1 MGIGDPQE
9 TGANGT
15 GIMKDRYSFRVPWD
29 KLGPWAGANAARR
42 LYTIEFELTARCN
55 NECRHCYIN
64 LPAADK
70 KAKAKELS
78 LEEIKDVADQALTLG
93 AVWCLLTG
101 GEPLLREDFADVYL
115 HLKKSGLLVS
125 VFTNAVLISDEH
137 VRLFK
142 RYPPKNMEV
151 SVYGVTR
158 ETYEKVTRKPG
169 SFEAFSRGLG
179 LLLEN
184 GIPVRLKAMALRSN
198 VHELEAISDFC
209 RARTKDYFRFDPFLH
224 MRYDRDRKRNAEIA
238 AERLSPDEII
248 ALERSDPE
256 RFQAL
261 KEHGCDLILPEEHEP
276 GCDHLIKCGAGR
288 DSFVIGRRRRRPP
301 LLFPLPPGLRLRPA
315 RREPERRLLQFRSE
329 DQGHP
334 VEPEGI
340 PNKMQRLCADEPV
353 PVVPRSRPSG
363 NRRAGQARGLFLQG
377 RPRQGKDDHRGRVP
391 VSTPEI
397 PPPPLYKG
405 GKFSSPRLFPRRFPG
420 RLPLTTGGNP
430 L

>member
-1 MGIGDPQE
+1 M
-9 TGANGT
+9 
-15 GIMKDRYSFRVPWD
+15 
-29 KLGPWAGANAARR
+29 
-42 LYTIEFELTARCN
+42 TARCN

-64 LPAADK
+64 LPAGDK

-78 LEEIKDVADQALTLG
+78 LEEIADVAGQAVSLG

-101 GEPLLREDFADVYL
+101 GEPLLREDFADIYL
-115 HLKKSGLLVS
+115 LLKKNGLLVS
-125 VFTNAVLISDEH
+125 VFTNATLISDEH

-142 RYPPKNMEV
+142 KYPPENMEV

-184 GIPVRLKAMALRSN
+184 GIRVRLKAMALRSN
-198 VHELEAISDFC
+198 VHELEAIADFC

-261 KEHGCDLILPEEHEP
+261 KERGCDLILPEEHEP

-288 DSFVIGRRRRRPP
+288 DSLVIGADGR
-301 LLFPLPPGLRLRPA
+301 
-315 RREPERRLLQFRSE
+315 
-329 DQGHP
+329 
-334 VEPEGI
+334 V
-340 PNKMQRLCADEPV
+340 RLCYSLCHPDCVYDLRAGSLSDAFFNFVPKIRDIRSSRKEFRTKCNGCALDEPM
-353 PVVPRSRPSG
+353 PVVPRSCPSG
-363 NRRAGQARGLFLQG
+363 NREAGQASGLFLQG

-391 VSTPEI
+391 VGTPEI
-397 PPPPLYKG
+397 PPTPPLQRG
-405 GKFSSPRLFPRRFPG
+405 EISRPPAPSPSPSLPG
-420 RLPLTTGGNP
+420 ENAC
-430 L
+430 

>member
-1 MGIGDPQE
+1 
-9 TGANGT
+9 
-15 GIMKDRYSFRVPWD
+15 MKDRYSARVTWD
-29 KLGPWAGANAARR
+29 KLGPWARADLARR

-64 LPAADK
+64 LPAGDR

-78 LEEIKDVADQALTLG
+78 FDEIADIAGQALSLG

-101 GEPLLREDFADVYL
+101 GEPLLREDFADIYL
-115 HLKKSGLLVS
+115 HLKKRGLLVS
-125 VFTNAVLISDEH
+125 VFTNAALISDEH

-142 RYPPKNMEV
+142 KYPPKNMEV

-198 VHELEAISDFC
+198 AHELDAIAEFC

-238 AERLSPDEII
+238 SERLSPEEIV

-261 KEHGCDLILPEEHEP
+261 KERGCDLILPEEHEP

-288 DSFVIGRRRRRPP
+288 DSLVIGPD
-301 LLFPLPPGLRLRPA
+301 GGA
-315 RREPERRLLQFRSE
+315 
-329 DQGHP
+329 
-334 VEPEGI
+334 
-340 PNKMQRLCADEPV
+340 RLCYSLCHPDCVYDLRAGTVSDAFFNFV
-353 PVVPRSRPSG
+353 PKIRDLRSRRKEYRTRCNGCALVNLCLWCPAHAHLETG
-363 NRRAGQARGLFLQG
+363 KLDKHVDYFCKVAHAREKMITEAGAR
-377 RPRQGKDDHRGRVP
+377 
-391 VSTPEI
+391 
-397 PPPPLYKG
+397 
-405 GKFSSPRLFPRRFPG
+405 
-420 RLPLTTGGNP
+420 
-430 L
+430 